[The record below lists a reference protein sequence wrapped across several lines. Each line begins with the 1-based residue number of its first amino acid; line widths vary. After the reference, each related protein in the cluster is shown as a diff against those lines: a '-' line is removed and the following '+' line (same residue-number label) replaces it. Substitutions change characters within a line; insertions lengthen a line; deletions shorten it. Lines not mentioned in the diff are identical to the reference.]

1 MTQFQRFEFGTNSVI
16 LSRELAD
23 ETSHSPKVRAA
34 LVKHLINGSII
45 LGGGVAAI
53 LSFTTYL
60 QQDSILMGLTTNAEV
75 RSAAALIFPMVLA
88 TQTAKGLCYPV
99 NGVIMGGLDWKYTM
113 VAMWVAN
120 FACVGL
126 IKYFSLRGAVTLNQV
141 WTALFVFMA
150 AQLVTGVARYR
161 SKTGVWKIL
170 KENEDA

>member
-1 MTQFQRFEFGTNSVI
+1 MRLQRRYVESNFVQP
-16 LSRELAD
+16 SRELAD

-34 LVKHLINGSII
+34 LVKHLINGSIL
-45 LGGGVAAI
+45 LGGGVAFV

-60 QQDSILMGLTTNAEV
+60 QRDSILMGLTTNAEV
-75 RSAAALIFPMVLA
+75 RSAAAVIFPMVLA

-113 VAMWVAN
+113 IAMWVAN
-120 FACVGL
+120 LACVGL
-126 IKYFSLRGAVTLNQV
+126 IKFFSLGGAVSLNQV

-170 KENEDA
+170 EEDNDA